1 MGKMDPMS
9 GCNIRLVFTLPP
21 RDSTLQYKRCV
32 QLWNN
37 SPYITPLSAYN
48 SLYVCMTSHWFLNW
62 TCHKF
67 KVPLLV
73 PLGKSWLYYFQVW
86 SPGET
91 FTEDDRWRSSHSL
104 LILYLRYPWTTV
116 DENICQGLIYSLSPV
131 SYRTTDN
138 ENICQ
143 GLIYSLSPVSLN
155 YRWKHMPRFDIFFIS
170 GIL

>member
-1 MGKMDPMS
+1 MLYSLYKVSVTNLSDQQGLRYSFFMAKKLRAK
-9 GCNIRLVFTLPP
+9 NI
-21 RDSTLQYKRCV
+21 
-32 QLWNN
+32 
-37 SPYITPLSAYN
+37 SAYN

-86 SPGET
+86 SPRET

-104 LILYLRYPWTTV
+104 LILYLRYPWTT
-116 DENICQGLIYSLSPV
+116 D
-131 SYRTTDN
+131 D

-155 YRWKHMPRFDIFFIS
+155 YRWWKHMPRFNIFFIS